1 MPSGSRISVVAL
13 MVALIAGCIWLF
25 ASPLMLYL
33 FLFVDSIERAGEP
46 FGFIDR
52 NGRVVNDLRGFNQ
65 AWYNHSTFSRFSEG
79 LCAAGTPIF
88 DEGSGVTRER
98 CVYLRPDGSFV
109 ANYATFYRA
118 GDFAEGLGAVDVK
131 KRSLFHREPDMRHYF
146 DGDWSFIDK
155 TGVRKFGSYGLVQK
169 FSQGLAAV
177 RPKDSLY
184 WQFVDRS
191 GATKIEGPYWEVTP
205 FAQNRAAVRIN
216 DKWGLIDSSGKVIL
230 APVYDKEIR
239 PFHEGLAAVVVA
251 KDNRIDYLNADGKIQ
266 FSLSRHFPEPINF
279 RSLECGESE
288 FVATKANAYPWPP
301 VDLNYDVSEG
311 LVVIEKNGKFGY
323 ADVSGRTIIAPRF
336 DYCWPF
342 VEGRARVFQRAGV
355 KGNFGFIDR
364 AGKEV
369 IPCKYVEAHDFSE
382 GLAVVAAHDADHS
395 EYIDYSGRNVFG
407 RTFPQAKSFHEGRAF
422 VGRTPRNL

>member
-1 MPSGSRISVVAL
+1 
-13 MVALIAGCIWLF
+13 
-25 ASPLMLYL
+25 
-33 FLFVDSIERAGEP
+33 
-46 FGFIDR
+46 
-52 NGRVVNDLRGFNQ
+52 
-65 AWYNHSTFSRFSEG
+65 
-79 LCAAGTPIF
+79 
-88 DEGSGVTRER
+88 
-98 CVYLRPDGSFV
+98 
-109 ANYATFYRA
+109 
-118 GDFAEGLGAVDVK
+118 
-131 KRSLFHREPDMRHYF
+131 
-146 DGDWSFIDK
+146 
-155 TGVRKFGSYGLVQK
+155 
-169 FSQGLAAV
+169 
-177 RPKDSLY
+177 
-184 WQFVDRS
+184 
-191 GATKIEGPYWEVTP
+191 
-205 FAQNRAAVRIN
+205 
-216 DKWGLIDSSGKVIL
+216 
-230 APVYDKEIR
+230 
-239 PFHEGLAAVVVA
+239 
-251 KDNRIDYLNADGKIQ
+251 
-266 FSLSRHFPEPINF
+266 
-279 RSLECGESE
+279 LECGESE